1 MTSNEDKIEAVNGK
15 IDLGVRKLKAAYIE
29 NATTI
34 YAYIDIEFDKL
45 KEYTDKINEAYSNAD
60 ELQKGKF
67 LKYIQQFTLFEIF
80 IFCPKIQFWLPEKN
94 CWFFGWK
101 TRENVV
107 VLGFLA
113 VDDFDFTRNIVKK
126 KKWGEK
132 LVKMFGQKFDFSNSV
147 SEERLTFGLGRKNSE
162 HV

>member
-67 LKYIQQFTLFEIF
+67 LKYIQQFTLFKIF
-80 IFCPKIQFWLPEKN
+80 IFCPKIQF
-94 CWFFGWK
+94 
-101 TRENVV
+101 
-107 VLGFLA
+107 
-113 VDDFDFTRNIVKK
+113 
-126 KKWGEK
+126 
-132 LVKMFGQKFDFSNSV
+132 
-147 SEERLTFGLGRKNSE
+147 
-162 HV
+162 